1 MLRRHSLRTP
11 VVFLFGSVA
20 IALLYLAMPPYEL
33 ASSTYVA
40 AAVLLAGMAIVTFNT
55 VSKAPSGSLGQILY
69 ETDNPQSVLV
79 PAKAHRKTSRGSRW

>member
-11 VVFLFGSVA
+11 IAFLFGSVA
-20 IALLYLAMPPYEL
+20 IVLLYLAVPPYEL

-55 VSKAPSGSLGQILY
+55 VSNAPNGSLGQILY

-79 PAKAHRKTSRGSRW
+79 PAKARRKPSGGSRW